1 MYKELLADH
10 KIGTCGY
17 QLNANGEVIRQ
28 EEIPKE
34 QDNDCGQKE
43 KDPIKSENDYS
54 LRMGRERS
62 ASKSEREVM
71 KIKMVEKGVLQSQQI
86 KENPLTQNMVIGKRG
101 RPPGSKINGSKR
113 RKSDSHENQI
123 DYNTQRKV

>member
-17 QLNANGEVIRQ
+17 QLNAKGEVIRQ

-34 QDNDCGQKE
+34 QHNDCGQKE
-43 KDPIKSENDYS
+43 KDPINSENEVQISHHYC
-54 LRMGRERS
+54 GVPQ
-62 ASKSEREVM
+62 SEREVM
-71 KIKMVEKGVLQSQQI
+71 KIKMVQKGVLQSQQI

-113 RKSDSHENQI
+113 RKSDCYENQI
-123 DYNTQRKV
+123 DDYTQRKV

>member
-43 KDPIKSENDYS
+43 KDPIKSENEVQIS
-54 LRMGRERS
+54 HHQCGVPQ
-62 ASKSEREVM
+62 SEREVM